1 MDTTKKIFD
10 NWKFKRLRQQLGLNQ
25 TEFAEKVKSSQQVIA
40 MIENNKRGVPRS
52 IRESF
57 YEAYKIGYD
66 EAIECSSSEELNVA
80 MNTGIIKQCGKN
92 GISDSIIAIPIHD
105 ISAAAGT
112 GTWLGDE
119 PEQDVMYFDKRF
131 LKQILK
137 RDSFDS
143 IHIIYAK
150 GDSMDSGWNQPD
162 DIKDGDLLMVDTSQ
176 TTGNNQIFVIL
187 VNNQELRVKR
197 LAKKADTLYITS
209 NNSSYKP
216 EIYTPDDPEIEIKVI
231 GKVVWNGSK
240 ESV

>member
-1 MDTTKKIFD
+1 MLADCDKLKQLRNNKGFTQDKLAEELEVSKSLIVAIENGDRNISLKLLKKIQE
-10 NWKFKRLRQQLGLNQ
+10 KFNVDLYS
-25 TEFAEKVKSSQQVIA
+25 TSSATPINA
-40 MIENNKRGVPRS
+40 NNN
-52 IRESF
+52 I
-57 YEAYKIGYD
+57 
-66 EAIECSSSEELNVA
+66 VA
-80 MNTGIIKQCGKN
+80 L
-92 GISDSIIAIPIHD
+92 PIHN
-105 ISAAAGT
+105 ISAAAGA
-112 GTWLGDE
+112 GTWLTDE
-119 PEQDVMYFDKRF
+119 PARDVMYFDKRF

-137 RDSFDS
+137 RDNFNT

-197 LAKKADTLYITS
+197 LAKKADILYITS

-216 EIYTPDDPEIEIKVI
+216 EIYTPDDSEVEIKVV